1 MRIIKRAAITTLVIS
16 SLAFAPTMAQAVEPS
31 FPTPE
36 KTTPVG
42 LNFDFTNE
50 STVRPIG
57 VDVNG
62 DQLTIDS
69 KTLLGTYNVGASAA
83 SSNAYVPNGVS
94 SEQISASSIIGSDNR
109 SRITA
114 TKTFPSRAVVYITY
128 NGKQHCTGWMISKNT
143 LITAG
148 HCLYNHKAKSWY
160 NTSKFAFYPGRNAGT
175 SPYGS
180 AKATKVWTDTSYIT
194 SGNQKQDWG
203 IIKLN
208 KNIGNTTGWFG
219 LKWQSASYNGT
230 KVTVRGYPSDK
241 KAGQLWTMSGKITS
255 SKANNLCYSIDT
267 YGGQSG
273 SPIYL
278 SNNQVIGI
286 HTNGTVSK
294 RTTPCAGK
302 YNQGVRITKSLY
314 NIIMDVK

>member
-1 MRIIKRAAITTLVIS
+1 MRIIKRAAITALVTT
-16 SLAFAPTMAQAVEPS
+16 SLAFAPALAQAVEPS
-31 FPTPE
+31 FPTPG
-36 KTTPVG
+36 KTTSAV

-50 STVRPIG
+50 SDASPIG
-57 VDVNG
+57 VDVSG
-62 DQLTIDS
+62 GKLTIDS
-69 KTLLGTYNVGASAA
+69 KTLLGAYNAGGSAA
-83 SSNAYVPNGVS
+83 SSNAYIPNGVS
-94 SEQISASSIIGSDNR
+94 SEQVSASSIIGSDGR
-109 SRITA
+109 YRITA
-114 TKTFPSRAVVYITY
+114 TKNFPSRAVVYITY
-128 NGKQHCTGWMISKNT
+128 KGKQHCTGWMISKNT
-143 LITAG
+143 LVTAG
-148 HCLYNHKAKSWY
+148 HCVYNRSSKSWY
-160 NTSKFAFYPGRNAGT
+160 DTSKFAFYPGRNATT

-180 AKATKVWTDTSYIT
+180 AKATKAWTDTSYIA

-230 KVTVRGYPSDK
+230 KVTVRGYPGDK
-241 KAGQLWTMSGKITS
+241 KAGQLWTMSGKITA
-255 SKANNLCYSIDT
+255 SKTNNLCYSIDT